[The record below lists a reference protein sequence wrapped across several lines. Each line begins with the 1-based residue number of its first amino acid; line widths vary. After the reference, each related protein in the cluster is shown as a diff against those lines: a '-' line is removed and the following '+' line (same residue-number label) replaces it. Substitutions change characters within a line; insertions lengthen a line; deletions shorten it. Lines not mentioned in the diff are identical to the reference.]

1 MKSIRSVILTL
12 VLITTSL
19 FFLTISFIN
28 FRFSRVIILDQTH
41 TQLMSTTE
49 LIAQETDS
57 WLAQRVAEVETLA
70 HTPTLKSLNPQAI
83 NDYLIQMLGVN
94 GLMPDYSSFWVS
106 DLDGNWYSPLG
117 TSGSIADRDYFWE
130 ILSVK
135 RTVISNPLIGR
146 ADGQLA
152 IVVAVPI
159 EVDGQMQAILGA
171 NVKVAELAE
180 KINSITIGQNG
191 STILL
196 QKNGLVIV
204 DKDQNK
210 ILNYNPFEEPTSAL
224 YTIKDLIAANQ
235 AGIVDMQRDSGII
248 YVSYIHL
255 ENTNWTMISS
265 VPANDFKG
273 PLYELSVVTL
283 ISFLLM
289 IILSAIIYSFILK
302 YVLVRPLQ
310 QLRDTAQE
318 FVSGDTDLTHRLKM
332 KSLREITDLTDSFNS
347 FTEKV
352 QNIIGGIQLSK
363 TRLES
368 VGNELRTS
376 SFETASSITQIAAD
390 IKKIN
395 REIAQGTHS
404 VSETVSVIGKMSS
417 NIQVLEEKIQSQSL
431 QVTEASA
438 AIEEMLASI
447 HNVSSSMDHMVD
459 SFQSLT
465 ADIQSGNEKQYDVNQ
480 RIMEIERQSQMLHEA
495 NMVIASIAEQTNM
508 LAMNAA
514 IEAAHA
520 GDAGK
525 GFSVVADEIRKLS
538 ETSSEQ
544 SRNIGNQLTN
554 IHNSIEDVVSV
565 SEESSQVFAS
575 VSSQIQET
583 NNLVLQMKSAMD
595 EQASG
600 SQQIGQVLKLLNDST
615 LDVRTAS
622 QEMTAENKQILAEIQ
637 TLHSSTSSIA
647 STMEEMDV
655 DAHRISDRGN
665 ILADISEKMGLTISD
680 IADRLNQ
687 FKT

>member
-1 MKSIRSVILTL
+1 MKSIRSVILALTL
-12 VLITTSL
+12 VTTTLL
-19 FFLTISFIN
+19 FLAISVIN
-28 FRFSRVIILDQTH
+28 YRSSKAMILDQTH

-49 LIAQETDS
+49 LIAQETDD
-57 WLAQRVAEVETLA
+57 WLKQKVAEVEILA
-70 HTPTLKSLNPQAI
+70 NTPTLKSLDPQSI

-106 DLDGNWYSPLG
+106 DLEGYWYSPLG

-130 ILSVK
+130 ILEVK

-146 ADGQLA
+146 ADGQMA
-152 IVVAVPI
+152 VVIAVPI
-159 EVDGQMQAILGA
+159 EIDGQMQAILGA

-180 KINSITIGQNG
+180 KITGITIGKTG

-196 QKNGLVIV
+196 QRDGLVIV
-204 DKDQNK
+204 DKDPTK
-210 ILNYNPFEEPTSAL
+210 ILNYNPLEETTSSL
-224 YTIKDLIAANQ
+224 YTIKDQITANQ
-235 AGIVDMQRDSGII
+235 TGIVDIQRDSGLV

-255 ENTNWTMISS
+255 EATNWTMISS
-265 VPANDFKG
+265 VPAKEFED
-273 PLYELSVVTL
+273 PLITLFINTL
-283 ISFLLM
+283 ITFIIM
-289 IILSAIIYSFILK
+289 IGLSAIIYSYILK

-310 QLRDTAQE
+310 ELKSAAE
-318 FVSGDTDLTHRLKM
+318 ELVSGDTDLTHRIQM
-332 KSLREITDLTDSFNS
+332 KSLKEIMDLTESFNS

-352 QNIIGGIQLSK
+352 QNILGGVQLSK
-363 TRLES
+363 IRLES
-368 VGNELRTS
+368 VGNELRAS
-376 SFETASSITQIAAD
+376 SYETATSITQIAAD

-395 REIAQGTHS
+395 GEIAQETRS
-404 VSETVSVIGKMSS
+404 VAETASVVNQLSS
-417 NIQVLEEKIQSQSL
+417 NIHVLEDRINAQST

-438 AIEEMLASI
+438 AVEEMLASI
-447 HNVSSSMDHMVD
+447 NNVSNSMDRMAV
-459 SFQSLT
+459 SFQNLT

-544 SRNIGNQLTN
+544 SRNIGNQLTH
-554 IHNSIEDVVSV
+554 IHNSIEDVVTV

-583 NNLVLQMKSAMD
+583 NNLVAQMKSAMD

-615 LDVRTAS
+615 LEVRSAS
-622 QEMTAENKQILAEIQ
+622 QEMTNENRQILDEIRRLQ
-637 TLHSSTSSIA
+637 ASTETIS
-647 STMEEMDV
+647 STMEGMDT

-665 ILADISEKMGLTISD
+665 ILADISEKMGLTIDD
-680 IADRLNQ
+680 ISARLNQ

>member
-12 VLITTSL
+12 TLITTTLL
-19 FFLTISFIN
+19 FLAVSIIN
-28 FRFSRVIILDQTH
+28 FRSSKAMILDQTH

-49 LIAQETDS
+49 LIAQETDG
-57 WLAQRVAEVETLA
+57 WLAQRVTEVETLA
-70 HTPTLKSLNPQAI
+70 STPTLESLDPQAI

-94 GLMPDYSSFWVS
+94 GLMPDFSSFWVS
-106 DLDGNWYSPLG
+106 DLEGNWYSPLG

-135 RTVISNPLIGR
+135 HTVISNPLIGR

-159 EVDGQMQAILGA
+159 EVDGQMLAILGA

-180 KINSITIGQNG
+180 KINSITIGQTG

-210 ILNYNPFEEPTSAL
+210 ILSYNPLEEPTSAL
-224 YTIKDLIAANQ
+224 YPIKDQLAAND
-235 AGIVDMQRDSGII
+235 AGIVDIQRDSGLV
-248 YVSYIHL
+248 YASYIHL
-255 ENTNWTMISS
+255 TETNWTMVSS
-265 VPANDFKG
+265 VPAKEFQG
-273 PLYELSVVTL
+273 PLFELSRNTLLLFVV
-283 ISFLLM
+283 M
-289 IILSAIIYSFILK
+289 IVLFAIVYSYILK

-310 QLRDTAQE
+310 ELKATAEE
-318 FVSGDTDLTHRLKM
+318 FVSGDTDLTHRLHM
-332 KSLREITDLTDSFNS
+332 KSLKEITGLADSFNG

-352 QNIIGGIQLSK
+352 QNIISDIQLSK

-376 SFETASSITQIAAD
+376 SYETATSITQIAAD

-395 REIAQGTHS
+395 GEIALGTHS
-404 VSETVSVIGKMSS
+404 VSETVSVISQMSS
-417 NIQVLEEKIQSQSL
+417 NIHALEDRIQTQSI

-438 AIEEMLASI
+438 AVEEMLASI
-447 HNVSSSMDHMVD
+447 HNVSNSMDHMVE
-459 SFQSLT
+459 SFMGLT

-544 SRNIGNQLTN
+544 SRNIGNQLTH

-622 QEMTAENKQILAEIQ
+622 QEMTTENKQILAEIQ
-637 TLHSSTSSIA
+637 RLQTSTSSIA
-647 STMEEMDV
+647 ATMEEMDV

-665 ILADISEKMGLTISD
+665 ILADISEKMGLTIDD
-680 IADRLNQ
+680 ISARLNQ